1 MRLIRRPMR
10 RLPACFLLALTTIL
24 AAALSCSRPAVRPH
38 APLTAGAEPLRSDFN
53 RDAGRVR
60 IVMIPAPT

>member
-1 MRLIRRPMR
+1 MR
-10 RLPACFLLALTTIL
+10 RLSSCFLLALVATL
-24 AAALSCSRPAVRPH
+24 AGALSCSPTAVRPH
-38 APLTAGAEPLRSDFN
+38 APLTAAAEPLRSDFN

>member
-1 MRLIRRPMR
+1 MRPSRRVMR
-10 RLPACFLLALTTIL
+10 RLSICFLLALAATLT
-24 AAALSCSRPAVRPH
+24 AALSCSRSAVRPH